1 MNFQDLKFNEDSPI
15 YLQVVRY
22 FKRKIL
28 IGELQ
33 NGDELPSR
41 RIMATTM
48 GLNLTTIQKIY
59 KQLEDEKL
67 IDTQP
72 NSKTLVCYN
81 DKQVK
86 EIENE
91 LIRDRVIKFVDELR
105 ECNVSR
111 EKAITIINEEWN
123 KYLIYRRVTTIKFYL
138 FHDVISE

>member
-1 MNFQDLKFNEDSPI
+1 MHFQDLKFNEDSPI

-59 KQLEDEKL
+59 KQLEDERL

-72 NSKTLVCYN
+72 NSKTTVSITKDDLAR
-81 DKQVK
+81 
-86 EIENE
+86 IENE
-91 LIRDRVIKFVDELR
+91 LIRERVIKFVDELR

-111 EKAITIINEEWN
+111 ETAITIINEEWN
-123 KYLIYRRVTTIKFYL
+123 K
-138 FHDVISE
+138 